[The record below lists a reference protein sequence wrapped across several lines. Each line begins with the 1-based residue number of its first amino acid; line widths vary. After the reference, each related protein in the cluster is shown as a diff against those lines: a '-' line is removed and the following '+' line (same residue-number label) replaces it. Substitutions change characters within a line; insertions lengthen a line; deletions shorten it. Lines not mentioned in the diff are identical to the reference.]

1 METSA
6 SFEARSAPLPY
17 PTVGINRPT
26 RLFFNHLEVRL
37 GLAG

>member
-17 PTVGINRPT
+17 PTVEINRPT
-26 RLFFNHLEVRL
+26 RRFFSQLEVRL